1 MKKSC
6 KQGYYYCY
14 TDKKCKKIPKGW
26 HVMRSGYLMKDDEHE
41 EDETKKN
48 GNGDSNGDSGG
59 GEGGSVS
66 EGWSERYKKSID
78 CDNPK
83 GFSQKAHCDAREK
96 RARGEKTKS
105 QPVK

>member
-1 MKKSC
+1 MKIKH
-6 KQGYYYCY
+6 
-14 TDKKCKKIPKGW
+14 I
-26 HVMRSGYLMKDDEHE
+26 DE
-41 EDETKKN
+41 K
-48 GNGDSNGDSGG
+48 
-59 GEGGSVS
+59 
-66 EGWSERYKKSID
+66 WSEKYKRSIN